1 MSLLMPDSGLLFW
14 MIVIFA
20 IVFGLLAKFGFP
32 MITGMVEKRTE
43 RIGESLRLARE
54 ADEKIGTL
62 AKEQERMIAEARKE
76 QDRILKEA
84 AQARENIILQAKAQ
98 ASDEAEKI
106 IADARIRIE
115 AEKESAIRDIRG
127 QVALLSVKVAE
138 KIIRKELS
146 SGSEQLALV
155 DRMLEEAS
163 RADMERRN

>member
-146 SGSEQLALV
+146 SDSEQLALV